1 MSSTRRTQAH
11 PNSVNNMP
19 GAAGAA
25 EAALEAAEAALGV
38 AEAEVA
44 EAAEAA
50 AAACRGDLAA
60 SASYFGRLAKRE
72 PRFGGAFRC
81 SPE

>member
-25 EAALEAAEAALGV
+25 EAALGAAEAALG
-38 AEAEVA
+38 VA

>member
-1 MSSTRRTQAH
+1 MSSTKRTQAH

-19 GAAGAA
+19 GAAGVV
-25 EAALEAAEAALGV
+25 EA
-38 AEAEVA
+38 AEVA
-44 EAAEAA
+44 EVAEVAAAAEAA

>member
-19 GAAGAA
+19 GAA
-25 EAALEAAEAALGV
+25 EAALGAAEAALGV

-50 AAACRGDLAA
+50 AAACRWDLAA

>member
-25 EAALEAAEAALGV
+25 EAALGAAEAALGV

-44 EAAEAA
+44 EARRLRLLLVVGILPRLLVTLDVSPALR
-50 AAACRGDLAA
+50 RGFSLPA
-60 SASYFGRLAKRE
+60 
-72 PRFGGAFRC
+72 GAGK
-81 SPE
+81 

>member
-19 GAAGAA
+19 VAAGVVEVA
-25 EAALEAAEAALGV
+25 EVAEVAEAAEAAEV
-38 AEAEVA
+38 EAAEV
-44 EAAEAA
+44 AEAA

-60 SASYFGRLAKRE
+60 SASTLDD
-72 PRFGGAFRC
+72 
-81 SPE
+81 